1 MFYNFTLYLITD
13 KDKSLNR
20 YILHIR
26 VYACAHTKLLQSCL
40 TLCDPMNYCPP
51 GFSVRCILHAR
62 ILEWVA
68 IIFSRGPSDPGIEP
82 TSPTSAVLTGKFFTS
97 RATWETHMCVCVS
110 IKRLIFLL
118 NLISRKLFMLYYF
131 L

>member
-1 MFYNFTLYLITD
+1 M
-13 KDKSLNR
+13 
-20 YILHIR
+20 HIC
-26 VYACAHTKLLQSCL
+26 VYVCAHTKLLQSCL
-40 TLCDPMNYCPP
+40 TLCDPMDYCPP
-51 GFSVRCILHAR
+51 GFSVHCILHAR

-82 TSPTSAVLTGKFFTS
+82 TSPTSPVLTSKFFTS

-118 NLISRKLFMLYYF
+118 NLISRKLFVILF
-131 L
+131 SLI